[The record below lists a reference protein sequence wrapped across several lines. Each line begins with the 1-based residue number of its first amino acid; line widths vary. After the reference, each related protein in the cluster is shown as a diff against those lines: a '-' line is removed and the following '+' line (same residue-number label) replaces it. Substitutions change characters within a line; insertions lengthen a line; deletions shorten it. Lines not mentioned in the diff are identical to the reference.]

1 MRGEH
6 DPKAPVIIGCDHGG
20 VRLKN
25 FIKEYLDEHG
35 IAYTDI
41 GTNTEEIVRYP
52 YYAKEVA
59 ERIVSGEF
67 TRGILICSTG
77 IGMSMMAN
85 RYPGIRASA
94 VENVYSAKTA
104 REHTD
109 ANILCLGGKVVGEFL
124 ALEILD
130 TWLNT
135 KFIGGRH
142 NISLDLIEQFEKE
155 I

>member
-1 MRGEH
+1 MRGEY

-25 FIKEYLDEHG
+25 FIKEYLDQHG
-35 IAYTDI
+35 IPYTDI

-52 YYAKEVA
+52 YYAKEAA
-59 ERIVSGEF
+59 ERILSGEF

-77 IGMSMMAN
+77 VGMSMMAN

-109 ANILCLGGKVVGEFL
+109 ANILCLGGKVLGEFL

-130 TWLNT
+130 TLLNAE
-135 KFIGGRH
+135 FSGGRH